1 MRALWAALRA
11 GAADA
16 LEVPAVAWTLVVVAA
31 ALLAFVAARTM
42 TRLQRRGGAGTRASS
57 SARAAGG
64 DAWTDSEAEA
74 AAGRLTEAAHLTYRA
89 VLEALARRDLLRP
102 HPSRTVGDYRREL
115 RARGTAVHADFR
127 AFAGRYEPYVYGG
140 AGVDR
145 AGLDALRAAAR
156 PLIFGEGPRR

>member
-16 LEVPAVAWTLVVVAA
+16 LEIPVVAWTLVAVAA
-31 ALLAFVAARTM
+31 ALLAFLAARAM
-42 TRLQRRGGAGTRASS
+42 TRLEGRGRPGARAS
-57 SARAAGG
+57 RAARVAG
-64 DAWTDSEAEA
+64 DAWADAEAAA

-115 RARGTAVHADFR
+115 RARGAAVHADFR
-127 AFAGRYEPYVYGG
+127 AFAGRYEPFVYGG

-156 PLIFGEGPRR
+156 PLIFGEGARR